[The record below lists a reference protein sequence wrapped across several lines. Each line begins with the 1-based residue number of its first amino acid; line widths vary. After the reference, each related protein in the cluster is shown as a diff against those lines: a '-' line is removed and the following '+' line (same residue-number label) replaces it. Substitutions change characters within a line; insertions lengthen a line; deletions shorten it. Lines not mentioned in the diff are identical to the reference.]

1 MAADP
6 AHTAS
11 PAGLDGDA
19 LLRAAL
25 REDLG
30 TRGDITTALS
40 LGGRGPSAYGA
51 VRAKAHGVVSGVA
64 LASRVFTL
72 VDEACT
78 VEVHRADGAA
88 VSPGDL
94 VLEVRGAA
102 ASLLEGERTALNVL
116 QRLSGVA
123 SLTARFVQAVAGTA
137 AAIVDTRKTTPLW
150 RAAEKAAVVHG
161 GGRNHRFALYDHVLL
176 KENHFAAAGG
186 SLGEVTARVCAE
198 APADVSVMAEA
209 ESLAQARELADA
221 GAQVILLDNFD
232 IADLTAAVA
241 ALADHPRRAA
251 FELEATGGIGL
262 EHAGE
267 VAATGVDRISVGALT
282 HSAPAL
288 DLSMLIE
295 LGAD

>member
-1 MAADP
+1 MAADS

-11 PAGLDGDA
+11 PAGLDDDS

-30 TRGDITTALS
+30 TRGDITSALS
-40 LGGRGPSAYGA
+40 LGGRGPSAHGF
-51 VRAKAHGVVSGVA
+51 VRAKATGVLSGVT
-64 LASRVFTL
+64 LAARVFAL
-72 VDEACT
+72 VDETTSVT
-78 VEVHRADGAA
+78 VHLADGAA
-88 VSPGDL
+88 VAPGDL
-94 VLEVRGAA
+94 VLEVTGPA
-102 ASLLEGERTALNVL
+102 ASLLEGERTALNLL
-116 QRLSGVA
+116 QRFSGVA
-123 SLTARFVQAVAGTA
+123 TLTSLFAHAVAGSSA
-137 AAIVDTRKTTPLW
+137 SIVDTRKTTPLW

-186 SLGEVTARVCAE
+186 SMGEVTARVRAA
-198 APADVSVMAEA
+198 APDGVSIMAEA
-209 ESLAQARELADA
+209 ESLDEARELADA
-221 GAQVILLDNFD
+221 GADVILLDNFD
-232 IADLTAAVA
+232 LGGLAAAVA
-241 ALADHPRRAA
+241 ALADHPRRGE

-262 EHAGE
+262 ENAGE

-295 LGAD
+295 MGAA